1 MTRVNYIFL
10 KVIITGLAVFSS
22 LSVNAESIIHQSDD
36 VSVSFNLNANAVAF
50 SQQNPWF
57 GEDEANLGVEV
68 DQWLELAVTP
78 EINLTYSGIQG
89 FEVQTGFSFVST
101 KSWGESADG
110 IAAGLDDPSATTIE
124 KAFVSVKRVFSDT
137 SNLEVVL
144 GNFDYS
150 IGTGFLIKDGGA
162 DGGDRGGFYLGAR
175 SAFRKSALLRYTNDN
190 WLVEGFFLENNPRRD
205 GVVGDVAGA
214 NIEYTFG
221 ERGKLGFTYIDVVEA
236 DEGAENPNPIG
247 EKLNTYDFRAQVRLT
262 DALSLSGE
270 YAFQSGGGVFDG
282 QGYWINADYALS
294 DVTWQPT
301 FSYRYAVVTGDDQQ
315 TSDFEGFEPL
325 AYGFSDYETWYQGE
339 IAGNWVF
346 ANTNL
351 DTHLIK
357 NTLSFSPSL
366 SMTTAYLDLSLNEPA
381 ALGIESD
388 DFGNEVNVFLD
399 WEASDNLFISA
410 SYAILWP
417 GDGAEQLTG
426 GDKTWSHFML
436 YASYSY

>member
-1 MTRVNYIFL
+1 
-10 KVIITGLAVFSS
+10 
-22 LSVNAESIIHQSDD
+22 
-36 VSVSFNLNANAVAF
+36 
-50 SQQNPWF
+50 
-57 GEDEANLGVEV
+57 
-68 DQWLELAVTP
+68 
-78 EINLTYSGIQG
+78 
-89 FEVQTGFSFVST
+89 
-101 KSWGESADG
+101 
-110 IAAGLDDPSATTIE
+110 
-124 KAFVSVKRVFSDT
+124 
-137 SNLEVVL
+137 
-144 GNFDYS
+144 
-150 IGTGFLIKDGGA
+150 
-162 DGGDRGGFYLGAR
+162 
-175 SAFRKSALLRYTNDN
+175 
-190 WLVEGFFLENNPRRD
+190 
-205 GVVGDVAGA
+205 
-214 NIEYTFG
+214 
-221 ERGKLGFTYIDVVEA
+221 
-236 DEGAENPNPIG
+236 
-247 EKLNTYDFRAQVRLT
+247 
-262 DALSLSGE
+262 
-270 YAFQSGGGVFDG
+270 
-282 QGYWINADYALS
+282 LS

-351 DTHLIK
+351 DTHLLK

-417 GDGAEQLTG
+417 GDGAEQFTG